1 MVVLVTGAAGF
12 IGFHLCLKLLKDNYF
27 VIGIDSLNDY
37 YDVKLKEERLKII
50 KSKAKKVNSKFVFFK
65 IDITQAKE
73 LKEVFDKYKPSR
85 VVNLAAQA
93 GVRYSLINPSS
104 YYNSNLIGFGNIL
117 ENCIII
123 G

>member
-12 IGFHLCLKLLKDNYF
+12 IGFHLCLKLLSDNYI

-50 KSKAKKVNSKFVFFK
+50 SSEAKKINGEFIFVK
-65 IDITQAKE
+65 TDITQAKE
-73 LKEVFDKYKPSR
+73 LKKVFDKYKPSR

-93 GVRYSLINPSS
+93 GVRYSL
-104 YYNSNLIGFGNIL
+104 
-117 ENCIII
+117 
-123 G
+123 